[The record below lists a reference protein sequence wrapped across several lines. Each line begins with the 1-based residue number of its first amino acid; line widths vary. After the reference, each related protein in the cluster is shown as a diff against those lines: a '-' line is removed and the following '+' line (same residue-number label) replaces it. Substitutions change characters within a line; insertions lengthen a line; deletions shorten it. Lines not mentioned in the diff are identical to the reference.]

1 MGKPAANLP
10 QKRTSSQQAGTVVA
24 DKMSA
29 KERKMKEA
37 EEAKKEKELQ
47 QKAEEAKAK
56 EKELQQKAE
65 EKAKAALALIPVAV
79 QTLQSLRLAS
89 PRRM

>member
-10 QKRTSSQQAGTVVA
+10 QKRTSAQQAGTVVA

-37 EEAKKEKELQ
+37 EEAK
-47 QKAEEAKAK
+47 K